1 MRKKEYIP
9 EDIFGI
15 TLTDTAEA
23 ERVVLNDAVEFD
35 DMFGD
40 VAQVISEEFFTS
52 DARRRI
58 WNKIV
63 ENYNTGKAFDFTSIA
78 NTMGVEFLDEV
89 GGLHYTAMRT
99 RVHENAFIL
108 RAGAAK
114 RRAFFASA
122 NFLRESSRTD
132 ATEDTI
138 LAATEAFA
146 RDVEGPAPIMNES
159 LLADVLKDVRE
170 EAKQTEE
177 AIKAGK
183 HVRIT
188 TGYYTI
194 DKVLNGGFK
203 GGQLVVVAARPSV
216 GKTALMLQMAKG
228 AARSGNPVI
237 IYTLEMPAEELGER
251 LLYSTGEVR
260 PYQFNHG
267 EIEWQAYDRAE
278 QELIPLPMYINGFS
292 RSLDEI
298 VSRTTRAVKQG
309 RCKAIFIDYLGLM
322 SDALNFGNA
331 KLYQVIGRITGT
343 LKTVAKRLGIPII
356 LLCQINREAA
366 REDRAPELFDL
377 RDSGSI
383 EQDADVVLMLDNK
396 DRRQDEE
403 KAAKDLGDNPL
414 FVYLRKQR
422 GGQKDWCFVL
432 VPNDTFSSF
441 QEDEPIPPKGQRQ
454 EMHIPE
460 PLTEE
465 EEQEDFY
472 PF

>member
-1 MRKKEYIP
+1 MKKKEYIP
-9 EDIFGI
+9 DSIFDIN
-15 TLTDTAEA
+15 LPDTADS
-23 ERVVLNDAVEFD
+23 ERMVLADSVTFD

-40 VAQVISEEFFTS
+40 VVQVVTDDFFTS
-52 DARRRI
+52 DDRRKI
-58 WNKIV
+58 WRTIV
-63 ENYNTGKAFDFTSIA
+63 ENYNAGKGIDAYTIAQATGKPF
-78 NTMGVEFLDEV
+78 VDEV
-89 GGLHYTAMRT
+89 MGKTGQAMRS
-99 RVHENAFIL
+99 RIYEHAFLL
-108 RAGAAK
+108 RAGAAQ
-114 RRAFFASA
+114 RRAYFATA
-122 NFLRESSRTD
+122 AFLQESTRPD
-132 ATEDTI
+132 ATEESI
-138 LAATEAFA
+138 LAATEAFTRA
-146 RDVEGPAPIMNES
+146 VEGPSPLMREA
-159 LLADVLKDVRE
+159 LLADVLKEVRQ
-170 EAKQTEE
+170 EAVQTEE
-177 AIKAGK
+177 AIKAGR

-251 LLYSTGEVR
+251 LMYSTGEVR

-267 EIEWQAYDRAE
+267 EIEWQSYDRGE

-292 RSLDEI
+292 RSMDEI
-298 VSRTTRAVKQG
+298 VSRTTQAVKQG

-322 SDALNFGNA
+322 QDALNFGNA

-396 DRRQDEE
+396 DRRKEE
-403 KAAKDLGDNPL
+403 DKAARPLEENTL

-422 GGQKDWCFVL
+422 GGQKNWCFVL
-432 VPNDTFSSF
+432 NPNDTFSSF
-441 QEDEPIPPKGQRQ
+441 QEGEPIPPTGFHQ
-454 EMHIPE
+454 ELEIPE

-465 EEQEDFY
+465 EEKEDYY